1 MTIET
6 ELPAVKVKALEWPS
20 ECPRGRRVSGNGL
33 VVYCIAHYGGG
44 IGDPIYRWAAPLS
57 SWSKPFYSFDEA
69 KAGAQADY
77 ERRILS
83 ALTPSPLPQVVRLL
97 RSLEAIAEDFIPDRD
112 EDAPLALQEMRDA
125 IRAVIAATEALDNG

>member
-1 MTIET
+1 MSNEHQRGV
-6 ELPAVKVKALEWPS
+6 EVKPLEWDGIHAKSIIGEYSIGAIGGEWKALMND
-20 ECPRGRRVSGNGL
+20 RQIASGLSLTHDGAKL
-33 VVYCIAHYGGG
+33 DAKAAAQAHY
-44 IGDPIYRWAAPLS
+44 DAT
-57 SWSKPFYSFDEA
+57 
-69 KAGAQADY
+69 
-77 ERRILS
+77 ILS